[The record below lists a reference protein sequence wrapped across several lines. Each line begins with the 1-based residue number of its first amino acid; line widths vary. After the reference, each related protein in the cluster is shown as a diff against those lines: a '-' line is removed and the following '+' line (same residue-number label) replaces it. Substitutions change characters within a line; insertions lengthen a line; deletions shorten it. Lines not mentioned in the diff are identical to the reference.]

1 MGFVQHTCWTAPFLF
16 AEVLWFSIVALR
28 FFSYLWYDYTLTNMN
43 CKTITERLKRVAAI
57 VNSWKAEDG
66 IPQIER
72 DIALGELRDI
82 YNALLV
88 VDTEDIDAMGV
99 ETAEQSEQEVEVE
112 FVIENPVEEQ
122 TDTATEEE
130 SSDEESSDVQ
140 SAAEHSSIEDVASI
154 ESFYNALDIDALL
167 GLNVEPAAEEPA
179 AEEPVAEPQPEV
191 VEESVAEPVVE
202 LATVEE
208 HTVEVVEPIAEPEPI
223 AEVVTEPIAEPVVEI
238 VVAPVPESKPEESKP
253 IGAGLFDLNDIPVR
267 TKSRRK
273 MISLYSDNPIPAHA
287 PAEPKAVE
295 SEPMVEPV
303 VVEAAPVVES
313 APVAEP
319 IVVAPQRLGDTFGE
333 VKTLADQMA
342 RDDNPTTPFN
352 RITEL
357 RQAIGLNDKF
367 LMIRDLFGG
376 DAARYEATIDTL
388 DEFED
393 LDECIIY
400 IVENFRWNP
409 DLEAAKLLVSLIER
423 KLA

>member
-16 AEVLWFSIVALR
+16 VSEVLWFSIVALR

-57 VNSWKAEDG
+57 VDSWKAENG

-72 DIALGELRDI
+72 DIALGEIRDI

-88 VDTEDIDAMGV
+88 VEVEDVDDKEEAEETEL
-99 ETAEQSEQEVEVE
+99 SEQEVEVE
-112 FVIENPVEEQ
+112 FVIESPVEEEVAAEE
-122 TDTATEEE
+122 DVVEETADAEEE
-130 SSDEESSDVQ
+130 PTTTKKSSL
-140 SAAEHSSIEDVASI
+140 EDVASI

-167 GLNVEPAAEEPA
+167 GLNDEPAASNEE
-179 AEEPVAEPQPEV
+179 VAEPEPGVEEKAEESAV
-191 VEESVAEPVVE
+191 VEKVAEPVVE
-202 LATVEE
+202 SVVES
-208 HTVEVVEPIAEPEPI
+208 VVEPV
-223 AEVVTEPIAEPVVEI
+223 AEVVAEPIVEPVAEPKKEE
-238 VVAPVPESKPEESKP
+238 AKPV
-253 IGAGLFDLNDIPVR
+253 GTGLFDLNDIPVR

-273 MISLYSDNPIPAHA
+273 MISLYSDNPVPVQT
-287 PAEPKAVE
+287 PAEEVKLETVEEVVKEKAE
-295 SEPMVEPV
+295 S
-303 VVEAAPVVES
+303 VVES
-313 APVAEP
+313 APMESVAEAE
-319 IVVAPQRLGDTFGE
+319 VVAPVAESTISATQRLGDSFGG

-342 RDDNPTTPFN
+342 KDDTPTMPFN

-376 DAARYEATIDTL
+376 DAVRYEATIDTL
-388 DEFED
+388 DEFDD

-409 DLEAAKLLVSLIER
+409 DLEATKLLVSLIER

>member
-1 MGFVQHTCWTAPFLF
+1 M
-16 AEVLWFSIVALR
+16 
-28 FFSYLWYDYTLTNMN
+28 
-43 CKTITERLKRVAAI
+43 AAI
-57 VNSWKAEDG
+57 VDGWKAEND

-72 DIALGELRDI
+72 DIALGELRAI
-82 YNALLV
+82 YDELLV
-88 VDTEDIDAMGV
+88 VDVENLDSEESVDFVADTEQEI
-99 ETAEQSEQEVEVE
+99 EVEV
-112 FVIENPVEEQ
+112 VIEEAPIEE
-122 TDTATEEE
+122 APIGETEEE
-130 SSDEESSDVQ
+130 TEEEM
-140 SAAEHSSIEDVASI
+140 ASISDVASM

-167 GLNVEPAAEEPA
+167 GLNEEPE
-179 AEEPVAEPQPEV
+179 AEQPAENVEANVVVSVPVAEELTPEPEV
-191 VEESVAEPVVE
+191 VEEVVAPVVEEPTPEPVVE
-202 LATVEE
+202 PT
-208 HTVEVVEPIAEPEPI
+208 
-223 AEVVTEPIAEPVVEI
+223 
-238 VVAPVPESKPEESKP
+238 PEEPKH

-267 TKSRRK
+267 SKSRRK
-273 MISLYSDNPIPAHA
+273 MISLYSDNPLPAQN
-287 PAEPKAVE
+287 PAEHE
-295 SEPMVEPV
+295 SK
-303 VVEAAPVVES
+303 VVENTPATEVAKREEAV
-313 APVAEP
+313 PVAESTP
-319 IVVAPQRLGDTFGE
+319 EPTTAAPQMRLGDTFSG

-342 RDDNPTTPFN
+342 KDDVATTPFN

>member
-43 CKTITERLKRVAAI
+43 CKTITERLKRVVAI
-57 VNSWKAEDG
+57 VDSWKAEDG

-88 VDTEDIDAMGV
+88 VDTEDIDAK
-99 ETAEQSEQEVEVE
+99 EECDAEQSEKEVEVE
-112 FVIENPVEEQ
+112 FVIEAP
-122 TDTATEEE
+122 TEEVIE
-130 SSDEESSDVQ
+130 AEDEIE
-140 SAAEHSSIEDVASI
+140 AEEEEPIEEPAPEQISNVEDITSI

-167 GLNVEPAAEEPA
+167 GLSDEPVVNEEPVVEVEP
-179 AEEPVAEPQPEV
+179 EPVAEEV
-191 VEESVAEPVVE
+191 AV
-202 LATVEE
+202 
-208 HTVEVVEPIAEPEPI
+208 EPEPEVEEKVEEI
-223 AEVVTEPIAEPVVEI
+223 AVEPELVAESIVEPK
-238 VVAPVPESKPEESKP
+238 AEESKP
-253 IGAGLFDLNDIPVR
+253 AESKAELPKAVGAGLFDLNDIPVR
-267 TKSRRK
+267 SKSRRK
-273 MISLYSDNPIPAHA
+273 MISLYSDNPIPVQTSHEPAKEEKPVEVVASVVEEA
-287 PAEPKAVE
+287 PE
-295 SEPMVEPV
+295 
-303 VVEAAPVVES
+303 VEAAPVVETT
-313 APVAEP
+313 PVAEP
-319 IVVAPQRLGDTFGE
+319 IVSAPQRLGDSFGG

-342 RDDNPTTPFN
+342 KDGSPTTPFN

-409 DLEAAKLLVSLIER
+409 DSEAAKLLVSLIER